1 MNFKIKCYVQRFFS
15 AIPNGARLNY
25 LFQKHIT
32 KTFPVSDAKFLYKS
46 NIAYKH
52 HENFER
58 FNTLEKPNKNYYE
71 FGAGW
76 DLIIPLAIC
85 QLGYK
90 TDVVDIRKLLVY
102 DLVND
107 ANNRFSTN
115 NSDLPFKNSKKTEVV
130 KNLKDLKDHFGLEYH
145 APQDARNT
153 KFPDNHFGFSSSTST
168 MEHIPPDD
176 ILKILNETYRIMQK
190 GGVLSMGID
199 YIDHWSYFDSNLSI
213 YNFLQYTPSEWKK
226 FNPDLNY
233 QNRLRHSDYLKI
245 IAQTPFEVV
254 INNARKPNEDQR
266 KTLKNMK
273 LADMYK
279 DYTYEDLELTGSEI
293 VLRKS

>member
-15 AIPNGARLNY
+15 AVPNGAKLNY

-32 KTFPVSDAKFLYKS
+32 KTFPVADAKFLFKA
-46 NIAYKH
+46 NMAFKH
-52 HENFER
+52 HENFE
-58 FNTLEKPNKNYYE
+58 NLNKVKTPKKNYYE

-102 DLVND
+102 ELVND
-107 ANNRFSTN
+107 ANNRFNTLSEK
-115 NSDLPFKNSKKTEVV
+115 LPFKNSSKTEIV
-130 KNLKDLKDHFGLEYH
+130 KNLHDLKEQFGLQYL

-153 KFPDNHFGFSSSTST
+153 DYPDNHFDFSSSTST

-176 ILKILNETYRIMQK
+176 ILKILNETYRIMSK
-190 GGVLSMGID
+190 GGILSMSID
-199 YIDHWSYFDSNLSI
+199 YIDHWSYFDSSI
-213 YNFLQYTPSEWKK
+213 SRYNFLQYSASEWKK
-226 FNPDLNY
+226 FNPGLNY
-233 QNRLRHSDYLKI
+233 QNRLRHLDYLKI
-245 IAQTPFEVV
+245 IAQTQFDVV
-254 INNARKPNEDQR
+254 INNPRTPNEEQR
-266 KTLKNMK
+266 KALRNMK

-279 DYTYEDLELTGSEI
+279 SYSYDDLEITGSEI
-293 VLRKS
+293 VLRK

>member
-1 MNFKIKCYVQRFFS
+1 MNFKYKCYVQRIFS
-15 AIPNGARLNY
+15 AIPNGAKLNY

-46 NIAYKH
+46 NIAFKH
-52 HENFER
+52 HQNFE
-58 FNTLEKPNKNYYE
+58 NLNKLNAPNKNYYE

-90 TDVVDIRKLLVY
+90 TDVVDIRKLIVY
-102 DLVND
+102 ELVNE
-107 ANNRFSTN
+107 ANNRFNTLSKK
-115 NSDLPFKNSKKTEVV
+115 LPFKNSNKTEVV
-130 KNLKDLKDHFGLEYH
+130 KNLEDLKEHFGLQYH

-153 KFPDNHFGFSSSTST
+153 NFPDNYFGFSSSTST

-176 ILKILNETYRIMQK
+176 ILKILNETYRIMKK
-190 GGVLSMGID
+190 GGVLSMSID
-199 YIDHWSYFDSNLSI
+199 YIDHWSYFDSSI
-213 YNFLQYTPSEWKK
+213 SVYNFLQYSSSEWKK

-254 INNARKPNEDQR
+254 INNPRTPNEDQR
-266 KTLKNMK
+266 KALKNLK
-273 LADMYK
+273 LDPMYK
-279 DYTYEDLELTGSEI
+279 GYSYDDLEITGSEI
-293 VLRKS
+293 VLRK